1 MLSPLTYPVATRH
14 STPSIEPKKNDPSP
28 YDPPSDL
35 TPGAKNVRTH
45 RLLEKSGVTFS
56 REITWNTKDAE
67 KPKIVSSRLV
77 VETGDDA
84 DRIHVRSW
92 PGDKLQ
98 FIINGTS
105 YLLDAKA
112 PQGPEQSLWI
122 KANGGDDRVI
132 VDDDVKHVLQVD
144 GGRGHDFIQAGGG
157 ISALFGGAGNDNL
170 ILGGNDGYAEGND
183 GDDLILG
190 GQGNT
195 LLFGNEG
202 NDRLYAGV
210 GNANKQNFLD
220 GGDGDDSLYAG
231 TGNNVLNGGNGRDH
245 LTGYARTA
253 FYNGEVH
260 HALGGQSEQK
270 SIFTRLG
277 RPSSS
282 SGF

>member
-1 MLSPLTYPVATRH
+1 
-14 STPSIEPKKNDPSP
+14 
-28 YDPPSDL
+28 
-35 TPGAKNVRTH
+35 
-45 RLLEKSGVTFS
+45 
-56 REITWNTKDAE
+56 
-67 KPKIVSSRLV
+67 V

-157 ISALFGGAGNDNL
+157 ISALFGGAGNDN
-170 ILGGNDGYAEGND
+170 
-183 GDDLILG
+183 LILG